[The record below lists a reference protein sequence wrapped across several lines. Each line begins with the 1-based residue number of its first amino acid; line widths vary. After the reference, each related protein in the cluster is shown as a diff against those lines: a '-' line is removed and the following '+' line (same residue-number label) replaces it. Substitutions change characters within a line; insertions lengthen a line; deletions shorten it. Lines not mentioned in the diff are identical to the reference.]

1 MNMVDKCSVI
11 RDDDNSSVNSTDEAL
26 CEILGIRSLTV
37 DEDDIDEANTPRPP
51 RSFADLASMDD
62 ALIASLVAPLLE
74 EYQSAS
80 MCIFPPQ
87 LSVPAAFM
95 RRITDEVIWDPRY
108 NAIRTY
114 ETIQTDATA
123 QGTRR
128 ELTRLE
134 NLNAHPE
141 WNDLCNNYLRR
152 LISATLQTDMLLFK
166 SKLNLKPPGGSGFAP
181 HVDAPSLSIAFGNGH
196 DDVDG
201 NNGNGPRDFV
211 TVMVAIDD
219 LTELNGCL
227 RICRGPWNHYQNN
240 NNDNDSGTHAPLRPP
255 VLEPTGDN
263 PDAGGRAGAIPLEIA
278 DTYEYT
284 NLCVPGGTIV
294 AFHAWAPHRS
304 GPNRSNFARR
314 AVFLTYNPR
323 SQGGDCH
330 DLYYAKMQRMRDDWR
345 KKVGLVTTDEKFEMS
360 ALATIPRI

>member
-1 MNMVDKCSVI
+1 MLNKGSVV
-11 RDDDNSSVNSTDEAL
+11 RDDDSVSLNSADEAL
-26 CEILGIRSLTV
+26 CEILGITSLTADE
-37 DEDDIDEANTPRPP
+37 DEDDIDEASSWRRP

-62 ALIASLVAPLLE
+62 VRIASLVVPLSE
-74 EYQSAS
+74 EYQSTS
-80 MCIFPPQ
+80 MCIFPSE
-87 LSVPAAFM
+87 LTIPAAFM

-108 NAIRTY
+108 NALRTY
-114 ETIQTDATA
+114 ETIHTDDTT
-123 QGTRR
+123 QGTKR

-152 LISATLQTDMLLFK
+152 LISATLQTDMVLFK
-166 SKLNLKPPGGSGFAP
+166 SKLNLKPPGGNGFAP
-181 HVDAPSLSIAFGNGH
+181 HVDAPSLSIAFANGRC
-196 DDVDG
+196 DDNDE
-201 NNGNGPRDFV
+201 NNNDGPRDFV

-219 LTELNGCL
+219 MTELNGCL
-227 RICRGPWNHYQNN
+227 RVCRGPWSQSSNCK
-240 NNDNDSGTHAPLRPP
+240 THDGPSRPP
-255 VLEPTGDN
+255 VVKPTDDN
-263 PDAGGRAGAIPLEIA
+263 PDAGGRAGAIPLEVA

-330 DLYYAKMQRMRDDWR
+330 DLYYAKMQQLRDDWR
-345 KKVGLVTTDEKFEMS
+345 KKVGLATSDENFEMN